1 VKNASMSSPGTVF
14 IAQIFQLQHFQ
25 KKYANR
31 DLSKSPVINILESTK
46 NTLFELW
53 YEFYNAGDLKFE
65 YDIVMENEVMS
76 GFNEKYQW

>member
-1 VKNASMSSPGTVF
+1 MSSPGTVF
-14 IAQIFQLQHFQ
+14 IAQIFQLQHCQ

-31 DLSKSPVINILESTK
+31 DLSKSPVINILESAK

-53 YEFYNAGDLKFE
+53 YEFYNADLKFE

-76 GFNEKYQW
+76 DFNEKYQW